1 MVELPAALFIH
12 ITTYRLNDRIIP
24 SKEVFAL
31 LLSRRL
37 RRLRLSEILKIVINW
52 MLSGENWPI
61 RVGRSAFPASKVFIG
76 VIDLPAKRELIG
88 LSVSRSAIRR
98 GFIVRGSGQRD
109 SSCIPS
115 YRILILSLA
124 EVN

>member
-1 MVELPAALFIH
+1 MAKLPAALFIH

-37 RRLRLSEILKIVINW
+37 RRLRKILKIVINW

-61 RVGRSAFPASKVFIG
+61 RVGRSAFPAPKVFIG

-98 GFIVRGSGQRD
+98 GFIVRGSVQRD

-115 YRILILSLA
+115 YRILIPSLA
-124 EVN
+124 KVN